1 MKKSDRLNLILKII
15 KENEI
20 SNQEELTE
28 FLNKSGCEVS
38 QATVSRD
45 ISELGLIKVSGVDK
59 KTKYFH
65 AIAISQNFSKKNI
78 DLFRQVTTSIVVA
91 NNLVVVKT
99 LQGNGSS
106 AGYTVD
112 SMNIPQ
118 ILGTIAGDDTLVI
131 IAKDVS
137 DAEIISQILR
147 GLFND

>member
-1 MKKSDRLNLILKII
+1 MKERQSRLKLIKNLI

-28 FLNKSGCEVS
+28 ILNQNGCEVS

-45 ISELGLIKVSGVDK
+45 VTELGLIKVNGINK
-59 KTKYFH
+59 KSKYFH
-65 AIAISQNFSKKNI
+65 AIGISQNFSQKNI
-78 DLFRQVTTSIVVA
+78 DLFRHVTLSIVVA

-99 LQGNGSS
+99 LEGNGSS

-131 IAKDVS
+131 IAKNNS

-147 GLFND
+147 SL

>member
-1 MKKSDRLNLILKII
+1 MKKSERLDLILNVI
-15 KENEI
+15 KEKEI
-20 SNQEELTE
+20 ANQEELTE
-28 FLNKSGCEVS
+28 VLNQYGCNVS

-45 ISELGLIKVSGVDK
+45 VTELGLIKVSGIDK

-65 AIAISQNFSKKNI
+65 AVSISQNFSQKNI
-78 DLFRQVTTSIVVA
+78 DLFKHITISIVVA

-99 LQGNGSS
+99 LAGNGSS

-112 SMNIPQ
+112 SMHISQ

-131 IAKDVS
+131 IAKNNF

-147 GLFND
+147 SL